1 MILSPLMRYHFVSWL
16 RLSSFFHLGCPIPLR
31 VRIVAAVMTS
41 MPSSLVR
48 SVPVM
53 RKRLLAQVEVQLIS
67 LLRLQPILA
76 LLFGQGC
83 SFAAI
88 LHLPKILLELAI
100 ALGHLLL
107 IELVTHLFLLEH
119 KQQILLPVPFQ
130 APCYLLLTSLHPR
143 IHHSG
148 WQSTKTDGVR
158 LGDHCKLLH
167 WSAVRSPDRFEPMR
181 TDREPSLACGVIKT
195 SFVFGVALLLIACV
209 RRPQYG
215 IVLRNGRV
223 CDGTGAPCVPGG
235 IAINGDT
242 IAKVGD
248 LEDARG
254 QIDLDVHGQV
264 IAPGFINMMSG
275 ESSLFIDGRSQSDIR
290 QGVTLEIFGEG
301 ESMGPLNDA
310 MRAEYEK
317 QEVDFHYDVTWH
329 TLAEGLETLARRGIS
344 TNIASFIGAATPRI
358 NVIGRANRA
367 PTPAELDQMREL
379 TAKAMEDGA
388 LGVASALIYQP
399 GVYAKTDELIALA
412 EVAARYRGIYISHMR
427 NEGDREPEAIDELTT
442 IARRAK
448 IPAEIYHLKVSG
460 EKNWANLPEII
471 RKIEDARSEGLKIT
485 ADMYTYTAGATGLD
499 ASMPPWVQEG
509 GLDAWRKRLQDPAIR
524 KRVKREMRSSAEKW
538 DNLYLATGSPDK
550 VLLIAFKNEK
560 LKPLTGK
567 TLGEVARMRHTSPE
581 DAAMDLVI
589 EDNSRVGTVYFL
601 MSEENIR
608 RQIVLPWVS
617 FASDADSMGTEGV
630 FLKASAHPRAF
641 GNFARVYARYVRD
654 EKLMPLEEAVHKMT
668 SLPASNLGIERRGLL
683 REGYFA
689 DMVVFNPGTIQ
700 DHATFEKP
708 MQYATGVS
716 EVLVNGV
723 EVIKAGEHT
732 GAKPGRV
739 VRRGR

>member
-1 MILSPLMRYHFVSWL
+1 MKNT
-16 RLSSFFHLGCPIPLR
+16 
-31 VRIVAAVMTS
+31 AANC
-41 MPSSLVR
+41 R
-48 SVPVM
+48 GA
-53 RKRLLAQVEVQLIS
+53 LAE
-67 LLRLQPILA
+67 A
-76 LLFGQGC
+76 LLDSNIMQTNWGSHVARGMT
-83 SFAAI
+83 
-88 LHLPKILLELAI
+88 KT
-100 ALGHLLL
+100 LL
-107 IELVTHLFLLEH
+107 ILVGALFL
-119 KQQILLPVPFQ
+119 
-130 APCYLLLTSLHPR
+130 A
-143 IHHSG
+143 
-148 WQSTKTDGVR
+148 
-158 LGDHCKLLH
+158 
-167 WSAVRSPDRFEPMR
+167 
-181 TDREPSLACGVIKT
+181 ACGR
-195 SFVFGVALLLIACV
+195 A
-209 RRPQYG
+209 PQFD
-215 IVLRNGRV
+215 IVLRNGV
-223 CDGTGAPCVPGG
+223 ICDGTGAPCVPGG

-242 IAKVGD
+242 IAKIGD
-248 LEDARG
+248 LAGARG
-254 QIDLDVHGQV
+254 RTDLDVHGQV

-275 ESSLFIDGRSQSDIR
+275 ETSLFIDGRSESDIR

-310 MRAEYEK
+310 MRAEYAE
-317 QEVDFHYDVTWH
+317 QEAAFHYDVTWH
-329 TLAEGLETLARRGIS
+329 TLAEGLETLAHRGIS
-344 TNIASFIGAATPRI
+344 TNIASFIGAATPRV
-358 NVIGRANRA
+358 NVLGRANRA
-367 PTPAELDQMREL
+367 PTAAELDQMRAL

-412 EVAARYRGIYISHMR
+412 EVAAQYHGIYISHMR
-427 NEGDREPEAIDELTT
+427 NEGDHELEAIDELIT
-442 IARRAK
+442 IARQAK

-460 EKNWANLPEII
+460 EKNWGNLPQIMK
-471 RKIEDARSEGLKIT
+471 KIEDARAEGLKIT

-509 GLDAWRKRLQDPAIR
+509 GLEAWRKRLQDPAIR
-524 KRVKREMRSSAEKW
+524 ARVKREMRSPAEKW

-567 TLGEVARMRHTSPE
+567 TLGEVARMRHISPE

-589 EDNSRVGTVYFL
+589 EDDSRVGTVYFL
-601 MSEENIR
+601 MQEDNIR
-608 RQIVLPWVS
+608 HQIVLPWVS
-617 FASDADSMGTEGV
+617 FASDADSMGNDGV

-654 EKLMPLEEAVHKMT
+654 EKLLPVEEAVRKMT

-689 DMVVFNPGTIQ
+689 DVVVFDPATIQ

-708 MQYATGVS
+708 LQYATGVS

-723 EVIKAGEHT
+723 EVIRAGEHT